1 MCSRGEALRNFKSH
15 TDRTLMAEVD
25 GIPGSTVPVVNF
37 PRNVAPSE
45 EVEKFYEDLQNVLRD
60 VPAHNFP
67 MVLGVFNARLGPED
81 VPFTYHDTTNRNGA
95 LLAELLSETGFL
107 ADNTLLKK
115 RGGKMWT

>member
-1 MCSRGEALRNFKSH
+1 
-15 TDRTLMAEVD
+15 MADVD
-25 GIPGSTVPVVNF
+25 GNPGSTVTVVNS

-45 EVEKFYEDLQNVLRD
+45 KVEKFYEDLQNVLRD

-67 MVLGVFNARLGPED
+67 MVLGAFNARLGPED

-115 RGGKMWT
+115 RRGKMWTYKDRGTRMR